1 MHDVFLPVAD
11 FGSEP
16 DTGRN
21 PPLPH
26 NHLRS
31 LLKHTRVMG
40 SVFFWRIHTHAMCET
55 VDDHPIYTLLNL
67 FLYLIFRS
75 SLQNLNE
82 PPNS

>member
-16 DTGRN
+16 DTYRN

-26 NHLRS
+26 NHFRS
-31 LLKHTRVMG
+31 LKHTRVVG
-40 SVFFWRIHTHAMCET
+40 SPFFLARSHAR
-55 VDDHPIYTLLNL
+55 HG
-67 FLYLIFRS
+67 
-75 SLQNLNE
+75 LQNLNE